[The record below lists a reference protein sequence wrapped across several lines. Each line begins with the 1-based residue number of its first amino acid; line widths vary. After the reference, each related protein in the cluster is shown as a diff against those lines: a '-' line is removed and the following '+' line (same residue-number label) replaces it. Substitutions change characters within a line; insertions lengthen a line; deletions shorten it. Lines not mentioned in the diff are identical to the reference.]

1 VSQAASQ
8 ASIFFE
14 QVARERRVFAVLA
27 DGEHIILPMSHG
39 EVVPLWSS
47 RSRVEKIQR
56 LHPKYKDFAVREIPL
71 ETVLGELLPSLEAEA
86 IRIGANWSG
95 PRLVGFDYSVADARR
110 NLDHW
115 IQKLNAAE

>member
-14 QVARERRVFAVLA
+14 QVARERRAFAFLA
-27 DGEHIILPMSHG
+27 DGEHIILPMAQG

-47 RSRVEKIQR
+47 RSRAEKIHR
-56 LHPKYKDFAVREIPL
+56 LHPKYKDFAVHEIPL
-71 ETVLGELLPSLEAEA
+71 DTVLGELLPRLEAEV
-86 IRIGANWSG
+86 IRVGANWSG

-110 NLDHW
+110 NLDYW
-115 IQKLNAAE
+115 IQKLNTAE